1 MAPLPA
7 TTVTLTGTGVPHPS
21 PGRAGAGVLVRCGG
35 VALQFDAGR
44 STVLRLTEAGCAAH
58 ELDAVLLTHVHSD
71 HVIDLADV
79 ALTRWVQST
88 LHPAGPL
95 VVVAPAGETAT
106 FAEQMLEPYAADID
120 VRMRHVQ
127 PNPPGVEVRP
137 FAVSASPVVVLRL
150 PIPDA
155 DGVAGD
161 GEVVVEAVGVHH
173 EPVDDAVAYRVT
185 TPSAT
190 VVVSGDTRV
199 CDEVRD
205 LARGADVLVHEACRT
220 TAMRPVIAGT
230 AFESILSRHQPT
242 MTTCAPLPTTCG
254 RVATPARSPLA
265 RTCGRSAW
273 LVHRGR
279 DIGSGPAAD
288 PESAQGF
295 ARDGKTAVSPCGSQH
310 HDD

>member
-1 MAPLPA
+1 MAAPPA

-58 ELDAVLLTHVHSD
+58 QLDAVLLTHVHSD

-106 FAEQMLEPYAADID
+106 FAEQMLEPYAADIA
-120 VRMRHVQ
+120 VRIRHVQ
-127 PNPPGVEVRP
+127 PNPPGVEVRA
-137 FAVSASPVVVLRL
+137 FAVSASPEVVLRL
-150 PIPDA
+150 PIPGT
-155 DGVAGD
+155 DGVAD
-161 GEVVVEAVGVHH
+161 AGEVVVEAVGVHH

-190 VVVSGDTRV
+190 VVISGDTRV

-230 AFESILSRHQPT
+230 AFESIFDYHADT
-242 MTTCAPLPTTCG
+242 
-254 RVATPARSPLA
+254 VALGAMVRDA
-265 RTCGRSAW
+265 GVGH
-273 LVHRGR
+273 LVLTHL
-279 DIGSGPAAD
+279 IPPPAAD
-288 PESAQGF
+288 DDVRAF
-295 ARDGKTAVSPCGSQH
+295 A
-310 HDD
+310 DDVRGGGYNGPLTVGEDLWSVTVGGAHG